1 MQWNI
6 SAYKLREQTVRT
18 CLFLLCAFL
27 VAGCAN
33 FQMASSGEQTAP
45 PSPAGHEDMTPALA
59 ADEVEMRI
67 DLAQMPDQ
75 TSIQKTSTQSM
86 KVGERK
92 TVASGGDI
100 LRVLRYNE
108 EVVVLPKMS
117 ASSDFTV
124 ALTNSVVTTA
134 QDPETLM
141 GYSNVTYEVFSSP
154 SVGEVLLLGKVFA
167 VPGANGRLEQ
177 DVFMPSGKPGV
188 FRRLTAEVKPSTVT
202 FKKITRNK
210 VISSSETHYVIRF
223 VKKDG
228 MAVLFEVRTLRGGSR
243 PRVISRQPVSV
254 PLGTPIITI
263 KGHKF
268 KVHTITPDF
277 IDIER
282 LS

>member
-1 MQWNI
+1 M
-6 SAYKLREQTVRT
+6 
-18 CLFLLCAFL
+18 LLSCAFL

-33 FQMASSGEQTAP
+33 FQMASSDGAAEAPKAEEQ
-45 PSPAGHEDMTPALA
+45 EVLTPALA

-75 TSIQKTSTQSM
+75 SSIQKTSTQSM
-86 KVGERK
+86 KIGERK
-92 TVASGGDI
+92 TVDSGGDI

-117 ASSDFTV
+117 ASSDFTIG
-124 ALTNSVVTTA
+124 LENSVVTTA
-134 QDPETLM
+134 QNPDTLL

-154 SVGEVLLLGKVFA
+154 TAGEVVLLGKVFA
-167 VPGANGRLEQ
+167 VPGADGRLEK
-177 DVFMPSGKPGV
+177 DVFMPTGKPGILKKL
-188 FRRLTAEVKPSTVT
+188 RAQIKPATVK
-202 FKKITRNK
+202 FKKVTRNK
-210 VISSSETHYVIRF
+210 VIPSSETHYVIRF

-228 MAVLFEVRTLRGGSR
+228 MSVLFEVRTLRGGSR
-243 PRVISRQPVSV
+243 PRIINREPVSV